1 MVQEEKDY
9 IHKDYKPCYR
19 DYLKSD
25 KDVFI
30 KLFGQIRIETL
41 KGVITSARLQNA
53 KYDLIKLFV
62 VSNHPLNPK
71 EIIEQIEPNKVPR
84 GEGGIRQLIS
94 STRKITRNILP
105 GGINLI
111 ETMPNGYQLASDLNI
126 ITDFSW
132 FIKYCKKA
140 NNESALIKKA
150 RYLQK
155 AVDLYRGDILVSDDS
170 GDKIGV
176 ALTTTYN
183 RICHNIVEE
192 LCDINNQLAN
202 YNDVHRVAAEALS
215 RGFNDSD
222 IHYWIIMSQYAL
234 GRTDSAEKYKKN
246 ARKNL
251 DEESFILLEKR
262 INDELKK

>member
-1 MVQEEKDY
+1 MVQEEKEY
-9 IHKDYKPCYR
+9 LHKDYRPCYR

-41 KGVITSARLQNA
+41 KGVITSERLQNA

-62 VSNHPLNPK
+62 VSNHPLNPQ

-94 STRKITRNILP
+94 NIRKITRTILP
-105 GGINLI
+105 GGIELI

-140 NNESALIKKA
+140 KVK
-150 RYLQK
+150 
-155 AVDLYRGDILVSDDS
+155 
-170 GDKIGV
+170 
-176 ALTTTYN
+176 
-183 RICHNIVEE
+183 C
-192 LCDINNQLAN
+192 
-202 YNDVHRVAAEALS
+202 
-215 RGFNDSD
+215 
-222 IHYWIIMSQYAL
+222 
-234 GRTDSAEKYKKN
+234 
-246 ARKNL
+246 NL
-251 DEESFILLEKR
+251 
-262 INDELKK
+262 